1 MSSNLTTRAKR
12 ENVAGIIAT
21 FKESYDELVHKVTW
35 PSWKQLQSS
44 SILVL
49 VASAIIALIIFL
61 MDYIFGVQV
70 SSGSGFAWKGL
81 LGYLYE
87 ILRGL

>member
-1 MSSNLTTRAKR
+1 M
-12 ENVAGIIAT
+12 AGIKTT

-49 VASAIIALIIFL
+49 VASVIIALIIFL
-61 MDYIFGVQV
+61 MDYLFGVQV
-70 SSGSGFAWKGL
+70 ASGDGFNWKGL